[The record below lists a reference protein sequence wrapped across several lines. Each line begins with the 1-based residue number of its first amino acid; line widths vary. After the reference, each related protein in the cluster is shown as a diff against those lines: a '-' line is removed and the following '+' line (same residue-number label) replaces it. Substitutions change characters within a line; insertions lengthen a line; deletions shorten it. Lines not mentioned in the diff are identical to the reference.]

1 MLPRF
6 FVSSAEALIAQASV
20 AQPPVIDGERA
31 ELQLPSRSVL
41 LQSSVVDYEVVWREV
56 VDDTSVR

>member
-6 FVSSAEALIAQASV
+6 FASSPEALIAQARV
-20 AQPPVIDGERA
+20 AQPPVADGERA

-41 LQSSVVDYEVVWREV
+41 LQSSVVDDANTVC
-56 VDDTSVR
+56 